1 MLKQIMSHK
10 ISLYRSRKGFTL
22 IELVAVMAIVGV
34 LAVALLPSIEAAMNR
49 SENTRIITTLTKIDG
64 AIKVYQLEHASTQ
77 MTITNSEGVKF
88 AAEMGMVRSVLAR
101 ECTLEDIKTICAKS
115 DSEIEVFIHGAL
127 CVCYSGQCLMSSL
140 IGGRSGN
147 RGRCAQPCRLPYTL
161 VNKEGKNI
169 LEHGTSGAFSGRNS
183 YAIRML
189 GPRTLGNDGF

>member
-1 MLKQIMSHK
+1 M
-10 ISLYRSRKGFTL
+10 F
-22 IELVAVMAIVGV
+22 
-34 LAVALLPSIEAAMNR
+34 
-49 SENTRIITTLTKIDG
+49 
-64 AIKVYQLEHASTQ
+64 
-77 MTITNSEGVKF
+77 
-88 AAEMGMVRSVLAR
+88 LAR

-169 LEHGTSGAFSGRNS
+169 LEHGDVGQYLLSLK
-183 YAIRML
+183 I
-189 GPRTLGNDGF
+189 